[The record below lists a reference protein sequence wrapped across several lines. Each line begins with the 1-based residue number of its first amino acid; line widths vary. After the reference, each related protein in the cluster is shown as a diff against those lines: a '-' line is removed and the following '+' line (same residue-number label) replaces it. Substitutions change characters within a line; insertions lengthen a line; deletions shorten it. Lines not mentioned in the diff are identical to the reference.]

1 MSLINNGCFPS
12 QVESTSHLK
21 LFYTFCNIIK
31 NLKHITSQHRQ
42 TMLFSRQMILL
53 GPDMF
58 LVIVVR
64 QDILTEIYKVFL
76 ISANLFNAEWKK
88 NCSEIFSVL
97 SLLSR
102 HFAQK
107 VHIIY
112 AFLQQSKSIIFSRP
126 FVNRDISVGS
136 PRRPSSGKSWLR
148 EDLDSILLNKF
159 CPKKLKLS

>member
-1 MSLINNGCFPS
+1 M
-12 QVESTSHLK
+12 
-21 LFYTFCNIIK
+21 
-31 NLKHITSQHRQ
+31 
-42 TMLFSRQMILL
+42 
-53 GPDMF
+53 
-58 LVIVVR
+58 
-64 QDILTEIYKVFL
+64 
-76 ISANLFNAEWKK
+76 KK

-148 EDLDSILLNKF
+148 EDPDSILLNKF
-159 CPKKLKLS
+159 CPKKTKIFLYCLLLRYVIFDFFFVWGELDNHYTTETLIRQFWLFKIIVVSKEVMLHLWLNFLYRIAYKI